1 MINKLKVS
9 ILIPTFNQAKYIEQ
23 TILSAL
29 KQNYKNLEVIL
40 SDDCST
46 DNTEIV
52 VKELLTK
59 YANLTYF
66 KNEQNIGRVNNYHKA
81 LYEYASGDLVLM
93 LDGDDYLTD
102 VEYVSQAVKLF
113 EKNDKIVL
121 VFAPIKTLIEHNG
134 IIIKDKL
141 KTDYQQI
148 ISGNVLFLDFFKGL
162 HIPHQSSLYMR
173 KYAMQIGYY
182 QENIQSSDWES
193 VLRLILN
200 KRVGFINKFVGV
212 WRKHDSNASKEINIE
227 GIINNTKFIENA
239 YNRAV
244 LLKITDRRTL
254 AIWRE
259 EMLVRMFLNFLI
271 KTHYLVPVQ
280 VRLLKNRIKQYDI
293 AIYFKIKYNLKYL
306 VFQIIY
312 KRKKLVHFLF
322 KHLLKKES
330 FISDLY

>member
-59 YANLTYF
+59 YANLIYF
-66 KNEQNIGRVNNYHKA
+66 KNKQNIGRVNNYHKA

-148 ISGNVLFLDFFKGL
+148 ISGNLLFLDFFKGL